1 MSGIEF
7 QERSFYSALLKYS
20 CTSIYVFLYTTT
32 SPSTKPIMAERHIM
46 ALGPEAPA
54 FKPEPQGAGGI
65 QMLRNRLKS
74 KSDVATRA
82 NQPTTCITISLYIW
96 MIPMSRICII
106 VLILFCSIF
115 SGFEISESQ
124 DIISVSQLLNSTI
137 ASIKF
142 LNENLNVFLDRGKH
156 SQNVSTLEL
165 NLLIKVQASNCT
177 IGYFNFQ

>member
-1 MSGIEF
+1 
-7 QERSFYSALLKYS
+7 
-20 CTSIYVFLYTTT
+20 
-32 SPSTKPIMAERHIM
+32 
-46 ALGPEAPA
+46 
-54 FKPEPQGAGGI
+54 
-65 QMLRNRLKS
+65 
-74 KSDVATRA
+74 
-82 NQPTTCITISLYIW
+82 
-96 MIPMSRICII
+96 MSRICIV

-165 NLLIKVQASNCT
+165 NLLIKVQASNYT